1 MSWPRL
7 TGVRITVLYF
17 AALREIAGMAEVTLE
32 VPAAVTTVGALAR
45 HLEAEVA
52 GLAGR
57 LGSVRFAKNE
67 EFVDPDATLDEG
79 DVVALIPP
87 VAGGA
92 V

>member
-1 MSWPRL
+1 M
-7 TGVRITVLYF
+7 
-17 AALREIAGMAEVTLE
+17 AAPIGEIC
-32 VPAAVTTVGALAR
+32 
-45 HLEAEVA
+45 
-52 GLAGR
+52 
-57 LGSVRFAKNE
+57 SVRFAKNE